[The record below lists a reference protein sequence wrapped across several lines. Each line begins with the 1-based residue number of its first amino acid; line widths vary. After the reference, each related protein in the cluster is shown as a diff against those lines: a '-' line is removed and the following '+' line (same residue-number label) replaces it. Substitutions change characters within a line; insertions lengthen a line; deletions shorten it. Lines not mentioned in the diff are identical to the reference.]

1 MKSGGTLEICE
12 IIVRNFERFL
22 ASSESLRQR
31 ALPESDSEPENHF
44 EDYFL
49 SYEINNES
57 ETSEIEFGDNEF
69 CPHEESVHRV
79 QVILMNT
86 NSMIHLIHLKKNQMK
101 NFILK

>member
-22 ASSESLRQR
+22 ASSEGLRQR

-44 EDYFL
+44 ENYFL

-69 CPHEESVHRV
+69 CPHEESDD
-79 QVILMNT
+79 
-86 NSMIHLIHLKKNQMK
+86 
-101 NFILK
+101 